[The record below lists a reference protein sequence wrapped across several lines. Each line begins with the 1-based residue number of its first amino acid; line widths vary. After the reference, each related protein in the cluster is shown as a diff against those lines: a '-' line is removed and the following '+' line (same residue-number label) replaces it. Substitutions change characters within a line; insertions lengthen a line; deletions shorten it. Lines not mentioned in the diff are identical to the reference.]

1 MNKESDSISLG
12 VRESEQVKTV
22 ADFFEKKDK
31 KIIIWGRSM
40 GAATALKYGSAPIIV
55 ADSSFTSFKS
65 LCKSVAKDNA
75 PKMLPNC
82 FISCLFP
89 CVFCKLR
96 SDIQEKGE
104 YDVEDLDIKE
114 NLSKISPET
123 MVIFMS
129 GDEDKLINKAHS

>member
-1 MNKESDSISLG
+1 M
-12 VRESEQVKTV
+12 
-22 ADFFEKKDK
+22 
-31 KIIIWGRSM
+31 
-40 GAATALKYGSAPIIV
+40 
-55 ADSSFTSFKS
+55 
-65 LCKSVAKDNA
+65 AKDNA